1 MSSST
6 YLKIFGLEDSATK
19 DDIKSAYRT
28 FAKKYHPDI
37 NKSAP
42 PSLFI
47 EATKAYNWLLDNHI
61 PVVKKSRIELSEKH
75 KNYYKII
82 TKTEKTVTV
91 DLYDEKN
98 ELEEVTAIYFI
109 EGYSEFRVVLPKGM
123 KLPTKILINGTLEVS
138 LEGTKKSS

>member
-1 MSSST
+1 MSSRT

-42 PSLFI
+42 PSLFV
-47 EATKAYNWLLDNHI
+47 EATKAYNWLLGNHI
-61 PVVKKSRIELSEKH
+61 PVVVKPKVVLPEKH

-82 TKTEKTVTV
+82 SKTEKTVSV
-91 DLYDEKN
+91 DLHDDKT

-109 EGYSEFRVVLPKGM
+109 EGYNEFRVVLPKGM
-123 KLPTKILINGTLEVS
+123 KLPTKIRVNGTLDVY
-138 LEGTKKSS
+138 LEGTKK